1 MNELSGILSL
11 AGQWTGTYRL
21 ILDPSTPVRVS
32 STAATLSSVA
42 GGRFARLDYVWEDE
56 GKRQDGSLLVGF
68 EKEESVATAVW
79 VDSFHMSNKFMVCE
93 GKARGGSVDVSG
105 SYAAPPGP
113 DWGWR
118 TTLGPG
124 PDGTLRM
131 VMYNVTPDG
140 EEYLAV
146 EADYTRSSET
156 GDRPRF

>member
-1 MNELSGILSL
+1 MNELSEILSL
-11 AGQWTGTYRL
+11 AGKWAGMYRL
-21 ILDPSTPVRVS
+21 ILDLRTPARDS
-32 STAATLSSVA
+32 STTATLSPVA
-42 GGRFARLDYVWEDE
+42 GGRFARLDYNWEDE

-79 VDSFHMSNKFMVCE
+79 VDSFHMSNKFMICE
-93 GKARGGSVDVSG
+93 GKAARGSVDVSG

-118 TTLGPG
+118 TVLGPG

-140 EEYLAV
+140 QEYPAV
-146 EADYTRSSET
+146 EAIYTRS
-156 GDRPRF
+156 D